1 MDAETIAP
9 QAAAAPKFRRELT
22 GFGVIILTLSV
33 LSPGVSI
40 FVSGNTI
47 IQQAGSGAIAAFL
60 LGGFIN
66 YFQTSMAAELGSA
79 YPTAGYDYAALG
91 HALGDWA
98 GATTYIA
105 GLFSM
110 PLFLNTSAV
119 GIAIFMRPL
128 FPTVN
133 DDAVTYLTIAVVTVL
148 SMLNIRSNERIT
160 GLFLLIEVLALLLVA
175 GLGVSHLQPHLHDLL
190 LVHPMTMKDGAWVGV
205 GLGALALAG
214 TNASWAIAGSSQ
226 ALYFSE
232 DMQRPQTIGRIM
244 MLSFLITAFLETAP
258 VIGTIVGAHNLQ
270 QVLGADAPFEEFL
283 RQYLPDFAMK
293 FVSLSIAIAIFNATL
308 AGFIGI
314 GRNIFSM
321 GRTELF
327 SPALNRAWTRL
338 LPKTDAPWITLL
350 FMGVSTAAVTVLSM
364 RFKVML
370 LAGYLTL
377 ITILYVWGIFAGRRS
392 GRTRSKGYRTPWYP
406 LVPVVGIFIVI
417 GELVVQ
423 WIDTEVGR
431 PSLFIC
437 TGVMV
442 ASYLYYRFVLMRRR
456 QGWRMTGPED
466 IDAQTGR

>member
-1 MDAETIAP
+1 MDAETAAP
-9 QAAAAPKFRRELT
+9 KAAAAPKFRRELT

-47 IQQAGSGAIAAFL
+47 IQQAGSGAIAAFV
-60 LGGFIN
+60 LGSFIN
-66 YFQTSMAAELGSA
+66 YFQTSMAAELGSS

-98 GATTYIA
+98 GATTYIS
-105 GLFSM
+105 GLVTL

-119 GIAIFMRPL
+119 GIAIFLRPL

-133 DDAVTYLTIAVVTVL
+133 DDAVTYATIAVVTAL

-160 GLFLLIEVLALLLVA
+160 GLFLLIEVIALLLVA
-175 GLGVSHLQPHLHDLL
+175 ALGVGHVQPHLHDL
-190 LVHPMTMKDGAWVGV
+190 LVHPMTMKDGSWVGV
-205 GLGALALAG
+205 GIGALALAG

-232 DMQRPQTIGRIM
+232 DMKRPYTIGRIM
-244 MLSFLITAFLETAP
+244 MLSFVITAFLETAP
-258 VIGTIVGAHNLQ
+258 VMGTIIGAHDLK
-270 QVLGADAPFEEFL
+270 QVLGASAPFEEFL

-314 GRNIFSM
+314 GRTMFAM

-327 SPALNRAWTRL
+327 SPALNRAATRL
-338 LPKTDAPWITLL
+338 IAKTDAPWISLL
-350 FMGVSTAAVTVLSM
+350 FMGVATASVTVVSM
-364 RFKVML
+364 RLKVTL
-370 LAGYLTL
+370 LAGFLTFF
-377 ITILYVWGIFAGRRS
+377 TILYVWGVFAGRRS
-392 GRTRSKGYRTPWYP
+392 GRTGTKGYRTPYYP
-406 LVPVVGIFIVI
+406 LVPVVGIFIII

-423 WIDTEVGR
+423 WIDTAVGR
-431 PSLFIC
+431 PSLFFC
-437 TGVMV
+437 TGAMVMC
-442 ASYLYYRFVLMRRR
+442 YLYYRLVLMRRP

-466 IDAQTGR
+466 IDAQTSR